1 MMKSKY
7 WILTASAL
15 VSVSAFAQKEELKEA
30 EKQLRRGNLAE
41 SQTALTQASSV
52 IESAPDADKAKYYYI
67 KAELH
72 LELAKKKNDETAN
85 LVNAS
90 KAYLTLNQIET
101 QMGKLKLY
109 KESAENILTLRN
121 ELLRSAVND
130 NQEQKYKDAS
140 SKLHSSYLLNK
151 NDTIHLYYAASSA
164 VQGQYLDLALEYYK
178 ELAKLGFTGKSK
190 MYTAVNKT
198 TNEVDNFGFNSA
210 TRDLAVKA
218 GSHTNP
224 QTVKEESKRGEIV
237 KNIALIYNQNGDT
250 ENAKKAIYDARK
262 ENPDDISLIV
272 TEANMYLESKEMDK
286 YQALIK
292 EAVTK
297 DPDNADLY
305 YNLGVVSANAKDL
318 EAAKANYL
326 KAIALNP
333 KLENAYINLASAM
346 LDGEKEIVEKMN
358 KLGNSAAD
366 NAKYDELKK
375 KREDIFK
382 STIPYL
388 EKVLEVNP
396 SNAEA
401 GTTLA
406 NIYSVLGQYEK
417 AKALKAK
424 FAK

>member
-1 MMKSKY
+1 MKSKY

-15 VSVSAFAQKEELKEA
+15 ISVSAFAQKEELKEA
-30 EKQLRRGNLAE
+30 ERQLRRGNLAE
-41 SQTALTQASSV
+41 SQTALTQAASV
-52 IESAPDADKAKYYYI
+52 IESAQDADKAKYYYI

-72 LELAKKKNDETAN
+72 LELAKKKNNETAN
-85 LVNAS
+85 LVEAS
-90 KAYLTLNQIET
+90 KAYITLNQIET
-101 QMGKLKLY
+101 QMGKLKLF
-109 KESAENILTLRN
+109 KESAENILTLRS
-121 ELLRSAVND
+121 ELMNSAVKD
-130 NQEQKYKDAS
+130 NQEQQYKDAS
-140 SKLHSSYLLNK
+140 AKLHSSYMLNK

-164 VQGQYLDLALEYYK
+164 VQGQDFDLALEYYK

-198 TNEVDNFGFNSA
+198 TNEVDNFGFNPTS
-210 TRDLAVKA
+210 RDLAVKA

-224 QTVKEESKRGEIV
+224 QVVKEESKRGEIV
-237 KNIALIYNQNGDT
+237 KNIALIYNQKGDI

-262 ENPDDISLIV
+262 ENPDDVSLIV
-272 TEANMYLESKEMDK
+272 TEANMYLEAKEMDK
-286 YQALIK
+286 YHSLIK

-333 KLENAYINLASAM
+333 KMENAYINLASVL
-346 LDGEKEIVEKMN
+346 LDGEKAIVEKMN

-388 EKVLEVNP
+388 DKVLEINP

-401 GTTLA
+401 GMTLA
-406 NIYSVLGQYEK
+406 NIYSVLGDYTK